1 MNTYDKCKNCC
12 GEYGLHHFETNQC
25 PVGGREAPIGRKQE
39 WKTTTFEKED
49 DSATVIA
56 ALTEFIKEVFD
67 EMDGE
72 NSWIIANPERY
83 ASHRHFARILLKAK
97 SILSNTQEDLILR
110 ERNRDIL
117 KMWAQFNY
125 VE

>member
-1 MNTYDKCKNCC
+1 MNTYDKCKNCG

-67 EMDGE
+67 EMDYSKSRKIRLPQALCK
-72 NSWIIANPERY
+72 NSIKSQIHIVKHLGRFNPKR
-83 ASHRHFARILLKAK
+83 
-97 SILSNTQEDLILR
+97 
-110 ERNRDIL
+110 
-117 KMWAQFNY
+117 AQS
-125 VE
+125 

>member
-1 MNTYDKCKNCC
+1 MNTYDKCKNCG

-97 SILSNTQEDLILR
+97 SILSNT
-110 ERNRDIL
+110 
-117 KMWAQFNY
+117 
-125 VE
+125 